1 MAELSPE
8 DFEYSHE
15 LHELA
20 VNMRGEFLQGSTWT
34 EMLISDILALY
45 FCPQFNRRSLF
56 FSEIAYGMRFVSK
69 VELLQKVISRDF
81 PNFKESHP
89 GFVRRLDKFRVFRNL
104 LAHGHIDTSPEAL
117 SSRKPDE
124 VTFVVY
130 KAGEPKR
137 RRVTVDE
144 ATKQADEANE
154 LRGQLLE
161 IQRHLFAIN
170 QNQLKSSGGET
181 A

>member
-1 MAELSPE
+1 MSQLSPE
-8 DFEYSHE
+8 DLEYSHE
-15 LHELA
+15 LHEFA
-20 VNMRGEFLQGSTWT
+20 ANMRGQFLQGSTWI

-45 FCPQFNRRSLF
+45 FCPQLNRRSLF
-56 FSEIAYGMRFVSK
+56 FSEIAYGMRFISK

-81 PNFKESHP
+81 PNFEESYP
-89 GFVRRLDKFRVFRNL
+89 GLVDRLDTFRVFRNL

-117 SSRKPDE
+117 ASRKPDE
-124 VTFVVY
+124 VTLVLY

-137 RRVTVDE
+137 RRVTVHE

-170 QNQLKSSGGET
+170 QDQLKSSGVET